1 MKKAISKINPSRY
14 AKKLHI
20 SYIWLIAVLLLLVVG
35 VICSG
40 AKVYKY
46 SPILSVVSYS
56 LAAISLIAIIIMI
69 VRKISDMKI
78 QSELDKY
85 ILVLNEHKD
94 DQEWLHKELTYVN
107 LRIYNKTNGHLYR
120 CKKKLLEEYK
130 NEANNE
136 SVAEELM
143 VRLKEQENR
152 HQQQIEKIEELL
164 VNDQKPL
171 QYYLDAIE
179 NNGND
184 NPADDRSTRLC
195 KLFSFI
201 YNYISTELDDS
212 LKPYEIEYFKK
223 YAFAQITGMPIEED
237 IQYPIS
243 EIYRMS
249 KTDLGAFIHNLY
261 IMCHYCRTDLK
272 KTDFFNGCQKFISDS
287 FCTANVLFKNSTR
300 LATNSR
306 IEAIN
311 MKKSNFF
318 SEYLKE
324 IQ

>member
-1 MKKAISKINPSRY
+1 MKKAISKINPFRY

-20 SYIWLIAVLLLLVVG
+20 GYIWLIAVLLLLVVG

-56 LAAISLIAIIIMI
+56 LAVISLIAIIIMI

-136 SVAEELM
+136 NVAEELL

-179 NNGND
+179 NNG
-184 NPADDRSTRLC
+184 DDGNFSCLCAAESRHDLHLPLRSAEGHVLC
-195 KLFSFI
+195 AL
-201 YNYISTELDDS
+201 EW
-212 LKPYEIEYFKK
+212 E
-223 YAFAQITGMPIEED
+223 
-237 IQYPIS
+237 
-243 EIYRMS
+243 
-249 KTDLGAFIHNLY
+249 
-261 IMCHYCRTDLK
+261 
-272 KTDFFNGCQKFISDS
+272 
-287 FCTANVLFKNSTR
+287 
-300 LATNSR
+300 
-306 IEAIN
+306 
-311 MKKSNFF
+311 
-318 SEYLKE
+318 
-324 IQ
+324 

>member
-1 MKKAISKINPSRY
+1 M
-14 AKKLHI
+14 
-20 SYIWLIAVLLLLVVG
+20 
-35 VICSG
+35 
-40 AKVYKY
+40 
-46 SPILSVVSYS
+46 
-56 LAAISLIAIIIMI
+56 
-69 VRKISDMKI
+69 
-78 QSELDKY
+78 
-85 ILVLNEHKD
+85 D
-94 DQEWLHKELTYVN
+94 D
-107 LRIYNKTNGHLYR
+107 
-120 CKKKLLEEYK
+120 C
-130 NEANNE
+130 
-136 SVAEELM
+136 
-143 VRLKEQENR
+143 
-152 HQQQIEKIEELL
+152 
-164 VNDQKPL
+164 
-171 QYYLDAIE
+171 
-179 NNGND
+179 
-184 NPADDRSTRLC
+184 
-195 KLFSFI
+195 
-201 YNYISTELDDS
+201 

-272 KTDFFNGCQKFISDS
+272 KTDFFNGCQKFISAS

>member
-1 MKKAISKINPSRY
+1 MKKAISKINPFRY

-20 SYIWLIAVLLLLVVG
+20 GYIWLIAVLLLLVVG

-69 VRKISDMKI
+69 VRKTSDMKI

-143 VRLKEQENR
+143 V
-152 HQQQIEKIEELL
+152 
-164 VNDQKPL
+164 
-171 QYYLDAIE
+171 
-179 NNGND
+179 
-184 NPADDRSTRLC
+184 TT
-195 KLFSFI
+195 F
-201 YNYISTELDDS
+201 TDS
-212 LKPYEIEYFKK
+212 LLSLPKAGFLKSVVAKVEIWYPLPASAAGLQALIYPKTASGKTASSSRKK
-223 YAFAQITGMPIEED
+223 DCPLL
-237 IQYPIS
+237 S
-243 EIYRMS
+243 
-249 KTDLGAFIHNLY
+249 
-261 IMCHYCRTDLK
+261 
-272 KTDFFNGCQKFISDS
+272 
-287 FCTANVLFKNSTR
+287 
-300 LATNSR
+300 
-306 IEAIN
+306 
-311 MKKSNFF
+311 
-318 SEYLKE
+318 
-324 IQ
+324 

>member
-35 VICSG
+35 IICSG

-56 LAAISLIAIIIMI
+56 LAAISLIAIIIMT

-136 SVAEELM
+136 NVAEELL
-143 VRLKEQENR
+143 VKLKEQENR
-152 HQQQIEKIEELL
+152 HQQQIKKIE
-164 VNDQKPL
+164 D
-171 QYYLDAIE
+171 Y
-179 NNGND
+179 
-184 NPADDRSTRLC
+184 
-195 KLFSFI
+195 
-201 YNYISTELDDS
+201 
-212 LKPYEIEYFKK
+212 
-223 YAFAQITGMPIEED
+223 
-237 IQYPIS
+237 
-243 EIYRMS
+243 
-249 KTDLGAFIHNLY
+249 
-261 IMCHYCRTDLK
+261 
-272 KTDFFNGCQKFISDS
+272 
-287 FCTANVLFKNSTR
+287 VLHKR
-300 LATNSR
+300 R
-306 IEAIN
+306 ILS
-311 MKKSNFF
+311 M
-318 SEYLKE
+318 
-324 IQ
+324 

>member
-1 MKKAISKINPSRY
+1 MKKAISKINPFRY

-20 SYIWLIAVLLLLVVG
+20 GYIWLIAVLLLLVVG

-69 VRKISDMKI
+69 VRKTSDMKI

-152 HQQQIEKIEELL
+152 HQ
-164 VNDQKPL
+164 
-171 QYYLDAIE
+171 
-179 NNGND
+179 
-184 NPADDRSTRLC
+184 
-195 KLFSFI
+195 
-201 YNYISTELDDS
+201 
-212 LKPYEIEYFKK
+212 
-223 YAFAQITGMPIEED
+223 
-237 IQYPIS
+237 
-243 EIYRMS
+243 
-249 KTDLGAFIHNLY
+249 
-261 IMCHYCRTDLK
+261 
-272 KTDFFNGCQKFISDS
+272 
-287 FCTANVLFKNSTR
+287 
-300 LATNSR
+300 
-306 IEAIN
+306 
-311 MKKSNFF
+311 
-318 SEYLKE
+318 
-324 IQ
+324 